1 MEGRSDVHHSV
12 FLAQIF
18 NARSDESLTHP
29 REMMLRLLLF
39 FTLSLMTTTAVAQ
52 QPAEGDSPELEVYPL
67 AELLDP
73 LKEDRLFSSADIGIQ
88 VVNVATGE
96 EVYAYRADENF
107 LPASVMK
114 VVTAA
119 AALRS
124 LGPAYR
130 FTTAVLRD
138 EEAEIDAE
146 GTLVGN
152 LYIWGGG
159 DPQLVVEQI
168 WKMARELKLAGVNK
182 VDGDLVFDSEYF
194 DDEYLIAGW
203 NKKVDITNGP
213 AYFAPI
219 SALTVNYNTT
229 AIVVAPGPEAGEP
242 ARVELETPVD
252 LFTLEN
258 TVTTGR
264 LGSRPWMTIERDVN
278 WKTGEITFTME
289 GNIPMGEEPWRYYR
303 AVADPKTHFM
313 DVFEEMMAA
322 HGITVTGRSRL
333 ARAPTDTVAL
343 VSWKSPSL
351 QDLLNQM
358 NKNSSNIIAEQVLK
372 AMGAEVH
379 GAPGTTEKG
388 LQVIS
393 DYLTSL
399 GIPAEETSLVNG
411 SGLSRQLTLRP
422 SHITAVL
429 MDMYHDRQVGAE
441 FLASLSVGGQD
452 GTLRRR
458 FNDDEQAGRVR
469 GKTGSV
475 NGVYC
480 LAGFI
485 DAGDGEVYA
494 FSFLVNNFS
503 RSSRPVRRLQN
514 RFGESLLELPA
525 PEDSP

>member
-1 MEGRSDVHHSV
+1 M
-12 FLAQIF
+12 
-18 NARSDESLTHP
+18 T
-29 REMMLRLLLF
+29 LRLMLFCLL
-39 FTLSLMTTTAVAQ
+39 SMISATAVAQ
-52 QPAEGDSPELEVYPL
+52 ETSASEDSAALEAFPL

-73 LKEDRLFSSADIGIQ
+73 LQEDRLFSSADIGIQ
-88 VVNVATGE
+88 VVDVATGE
-96 EVYAYRADENF
+96 EVYAHRADEDF

-119 AALRS
+119 AALRT

-130 FTTAVLRD
+130 FSTVLLRD
-138 EEAEIDAE
+138 EDVEIDEE
-146 GTLVGN
+146 GTLQGD
-152 LYIWGGG
+152 LYVWGGG
-159 DPQLVVEQI
+159 DPLLVVEQL
-168 WKMARELKLAGVNK
+168 WKMARELKLAGVNQI
-182 VDGDLVFDSEYF
+182 DGRLVFDAEYF
-194 DDEYLIAGW
+194 DDEYLVAGW
-203 NKKVDITNGP
+203 RKKVDITNGP

-229 AIVVAPGPEAGEP
+229 AIVVAPGPEAGEA

-258 TVTTGR
+258 EVTTGR
-264 LGSRPWMTIERDVN
+264 LGSRPWMTIEREVD
-278 WKTGEITFTME
+278 WKSGEITFVLE
-289 GNIPMGEEPWRYYR
+289 GNIPMGEDPWRYYR

-313 DVFEEMMAA
+313 AVFEEMLDA
-322 HGITVTGRSRL
+322 HGIDVEGRSRL
-333 ARAPTDTVAL
+333 GKAPQDTVAL
-343 VSWKSPSL
+343 VTWKSSSL

-388 LQVIS
+388 LMVIS
-393 DYLTSL
+393 DYLSSL

-429 MDMYHDRQVGAE
+429 MDMHHDRQVGSE
-441 FLASLSVGGQD
+441 FLASLSVGGRD

-458 FNDDEQAGRVR
+458 FNDDEHMGRVR

-480 LAGFI
+480 LAGYI
-485 DAGDGEVYA
+485 DAGDGQVYA

-514 RFGESLLELPA
+514 RFGESILDINQEEGA
-525 PEDSP
+525 P

>member
-1 MEGRSDVHHSV
+1 MS
-12 FLAQIF
+12 
-18 NARSDESLTHP
+18 
-29 REMMLRLLLF
+29 LRLLLTF
-39 FTLSLMTTTAVAQ
+39 LLSLTTTSAIAQ
-52 QPAEGDSPELEVYPL
+52 QPGDGAESGDAAELEFYPL
-67 AELLDP
+67 AEILDP
-73 LKEDRLFSSADIGIQ
+73 LKEDRLFSSADIGLQ

-96 EVYAYRADENF
+96 EVYAHRADENF

-119 AALRS
+119 AALNT
-124 LGPAYR
+124 LGPSYR
-130 FTTAVLRD
+130 FTTAILRD
-138 EEAEIDAE
+138 EETELNAE
-146 GTLVGN
+146 GTLAGD

-159 DPQLVVEQI
+159 DPQLVVEQV
-168 WKMARELKLAGVNK
+168 WKMARELRLAGVYK
-182 VDGDLVFDSEYF
+182 IDGDLVFDAEYF

-229 AIVVAPGPEAGEP
+229 SIVVAPGPEVGEP

-258 TVTTGR
+258 TVSTGR

-278 WKTGEITFTME
+278 WKTGEITFTLE
-289 GNIPMGEEPWRYYR
+289 GNIPMEEAPWRYYR

-313 DVFEEMMAA
+313 DVFEEMLDA
-322 HGITVTGRSRL
+322 HDIEVEGRSRL
-333 ARAPTDTVAL
+333 AKAPTETVAL

-388 LQVIS
+388 LRVIS
-393 DYLTSL
+393 EYLSGL
-399 GIPAEETSLVNG
+399 GISPEETSLVNG
-411 SGLSRQLTLRP
+411 SGLSRQLTLKP

-429 MDMYHDRQVGAE
+429 MDMYHDRTVGSE

-458 FNDDEQAGRVR
+458 FNDEEHTGRVR

-480 LAGFI
+480 LSGFI
-485 DAGDGEVYA
+485 EAGDGEVYA

-503 RSSRPVRRLQN
+503 RSSRPVRRLQD
-514 RFGESLLELPA
+514 RFGESLLELP
-525 PEDSP
+525 SPDASP

>member
-1 MEGRSDVHHSV
+1 
-12 FLAQIF
+12 
-18 NARSDESLTHP
+18 
-29 REMMLRLLLF
+29 MMLRLLLLF
-39 FTLSLMTTTAVAQ
+39 LLLMLSNAAVAQ
-52 QPAEGDSPELEVYPL
+52 QSGDELGELEVYPL
-67 AELLDP
+67 SEILDP

-96 EVYAYRADENF
+96 EVYAYRADEDF

-124 LGPAYR
+124 LGPEYQ
-130 FTTAVLRD
+130 FTTAILRD
-138 EEAEIDAE
+138 EDAEIDAE
-146 GTLVGN
+146 GTLSGN
-152 LYIWGGG
+152 LYVWGGG
-159 DPQLVVEQI
+159 DPQLVVEQV
-168 WKMARELKLAGVNK
+168 WKMARELKLAGVSR
-182 VDGDLVFDSEYF
+182 VSGDLVFDAEFF
-194 DDEYLIAGW
+194 DNEYLIEGW
-203 NKKVDITNGP
+203 DKKTDITNGP

-252 LFTLEN
+252 IFTIEN
-258 TVTTGR
+258 KVTTGR
-264 LGSRPWMTIERDVN
+264 VGSRPWMTIERDVN
-278 WKTGEITFTME
+278 WKTGEIAFTME
-289 GNIPMGEEPWRYYR
+289 GNIPLEEEPWRYYR
-303 AVADPKTHFM
+303 AVADPRPHFM
-313 DVFEEMMAA
+313 AIFEDMLAA
-322 HGITVTGRSRL
+322 HGIKVDGRSRL
-333 ARAPTDTVAL
+333 AKAPAQTVVL
-343 VSWKSPSL
+343 VSWKSPGL

-388 LQVIS
+388 LRVVT

-399 GIPAEETSLVNG
+399 GIPASELHLVNG
-411 SGLSRQLTLRP
+411 SGLARELTLKP

-429 MDMYHDRQVGAE
+429 LDMFHDRQVGAE
-441 FLASLSVGGQD
+441 FLASLSVGGRD

-458 FNDDEQAGRVR
+458 FDDDEQTGRVR

-480 LAGFI
+480 LAGYI

-494 FSFLVNNFS
+494 FAFLVNNFS
-503 RSSRPVRRLQN
+503 RSSRPVRRLQD
-514 RFGESLLELPA
+514 RFGETLLELPPPGA
-525 PEDSP
+525 SP